1 MKKYLNFILLKPD
14 LLNRN
19 LEESVKQELINKGI
33 TIMYEWSKIVDV
45 NDINCLY
52 GFLRDKPFFWLLEK
66 SLIQKK

>member
-33 TIMYEWSKIVDV
+33 TLIYE
-45 NDINCLY
+45 
-52 GFLRDKPFFWLLEK
+52 
-66 SLIQKK
+66 